1 MAELLI
7 CGLEVAAPP
16 GETSGRAALPA
27 AGGCGRLRDL
37 PGQPRAGMQ
46 AAGSLLLFFFFF
58 GETFV
63 KGEQS

>member
-27 AGGCGRLRDL
+27 AGCGRLRDL

-46 AAGSLLLFFFFF
+46 AVGSLLLFFFF